1 MLFFKP
7 PFGPYP
13 PGLKET
19 FPIGPTEIP
28 PWDSAMVRQ
37 GCRGIRVLAESHK
50 WSRISV
56 SGLAR
61 WQEIFC
67 DEAGDVA
74 ELVE

>member
-1 MLFFKP
+1 
-7 PFGPYP
+7 
-13 PGLKET
+13 
-19 FPIGPTEIP
+19 
-28 PWDSAMVRQ
+28 MVHQ